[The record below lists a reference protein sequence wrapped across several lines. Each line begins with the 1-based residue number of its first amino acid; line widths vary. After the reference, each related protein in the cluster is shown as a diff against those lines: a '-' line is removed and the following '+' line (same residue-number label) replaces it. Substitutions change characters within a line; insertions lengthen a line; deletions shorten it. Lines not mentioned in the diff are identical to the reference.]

1 MSGDSRCHQ
10 PKLTPKAPT
19 ITHHLIITM
28 TPNNIQGT
36 PLSPEKVHSTIIQIT
51 AEQEQWLEVLE
62 LSNYRGSQQWLQM
75 PQAERLS
82 NGLVSTVTF

>member
-1 MSGDSRCHQ
+1 
-10 PKLTPKAPT
+10 
-19 ITHHLIITM
+19 M
-28 TPNNIQGT
+28 TPNNIQST
-36 PLSPEKVHSTIIQIT
+36 PLSPEMVRCTIIQIR

-75 PQAERLS
+75 PQAEQLS